1 MGLSPSSNDK
11 TLEKSKISILKMAIC
26 WALSIDMSSDKVG
39 VIYEFAIC
47 YCIRVGDLFNSFG
60 ILNQKSQ
67 GKKPTSCPFS
77 E

>member
-1 MGLSPSSNDK
+1 
-11 TLEKSKISILKMAIC
+11 MAIC

-39 VIYEFAIC
+39 VIYELAIC

-60 ILNQKSQ
+60 ILNQKTQ
-67 GKKPTSCPFS
+67 GKKPMSCPFS